1 MGRVDVELDAVSGTG
16 ALELMVHTAVGAGS
30 GGVTPLI
37 GPLLRAGKLVSDHL
51 TRQQMAA
58 LTTAVNRASV
68 IGLAVGGAHLLLRGV
83 DVALRWYELAT
94 FEQRLEKAVR
104 AEQWL
109 DALRAAQAASLA
121 RMEHEYRLAEARYEA
136 VLASYPFHAPPGALA
151 EELLLVPGGRSRPV
165 LLLPADPPDVPA
177 HSPWIGVRHRIV
189 QELGAYRDV
198 VEVRATDRHFE
209 WPHAELLRRDLD
221 AVPALYLRPAITGYE
236 LELRLGGSRLL
247 PGGMLPLLPATPV
260 RRIGFREPA
269 QWRPEHLRALG
280 AASQEALSPG
290 RNADLNFS
298 RAARVAAFHAVMAVD
313 AHHLL
318 HRTAYDEQV
327 DTAAAQAGLSDGDW
341 APGLGVPL
349 ELVADP
355 PYHLLHQA
363 LRYKMR
369 GEGDAALFAAAAAAA
384 WLAGESTVR
393 PGRIADV
400 LGRAV
405 ASGRMTAAH
414 ARKFR
419 EVLPAL
425 GPGGS
430 LPRSLLRA
438 LDRLPPAPPRPSAP
452 SPGPAVGPASGP
464 PGESGPGLFPPPE
477 RPLL

>member
-1 MGRVDVELDAVSGTG
+1 MDIDLDLDAVTAAGP
-16 ALELMVHTAVGAGS
+16 LELMVHTAVGSAS
-30 GGVTPLI
+30 GGIAPLI
-37 GPLLRAGKLVSDHL
+37 GPLLKAGKLVSDHL

-58 LTTAVNRASV
+58 LTAAVNRAAT
-68 IGLAVGGAHLLLRGV
+68 IGLVVGGAQLLLHGV

-109 DALRAAQAASLA
+109 DSLRAAQAASLA

-151 EELLLVPGGRSRPV
+151 EELLLTPGGRRRPV

-177 HSPWIGVRHRIV
+177 HSPWSGVRHRIV
-189 QELGAYRDV
+189 QELGAYREV
-198 VEVRATDRHFE
+198 VEVRAADRPFD

-221 AVPALYLRPAITGYE
+221 AVPALYLRPAITGYD
-236 LELRLGGSRLL
+236 LEIRLGGSRLL

-260 RRIGFREPA
+260 RRVGFREPGEWEPA
-269 QWRPEHLRALG
+269 QLRALG
-280 AASQEALSPG
+280 VASEAVPSPG
-290 RNADLNFS
+290 RNADLNFE
-298 RAARVAAFHAVMAVD
+298 RAARAAAFAAVMAVD

-318 HRTAYDEQV
+318 HRSAYDERV
-327 DTAAAQAGLSDGDW
+327 DTAAERAGLAGGGW
-341 APGLGVPL
+341 PPGLGVPL

-363 LRYKMR
+363 LRYTAR
-369 GEGDAALFAAAAAAA
+369 GQGDAALFAAAAAAA
-384 WLAGESTVR
+384 WLAGEAVVR
-393 PGRIADV
+393 PGRIAGA
-400 LGRAV
+400 LERAV

-425 GPGGS
+425 GREGR
-430 LPRSLLRA
+430 LPRSLARA
-438 LDRLPPAPPRPSAP
+438 LDRLPAAPPERPP
-452 SPGPAVGPASGP
+452 TVPPAAGGP
-464 PGESGPGLFPPPE
+464 PDEPGPGLFPPAG